1 MANEPRFLLGKGE
14 RLTQAVAFHSGFGD
28 SEVPYAWS
36 AHRVALEHQ
45 LDRQMAI
52 FDALPTRA
60 RPGDRVVSVLRLHP
74 QYYSR
79 SAFPTELLRAAD
91 LRYIGSKPAHF
102 TPRAGRG
109 AERPDGTSS
118 TDVFVAGKR
127 QSFAALRAHLQH
139 LEADTPLAEALA
151 KIEEFRALDVAERL
165 QAVLSATRSAL
176 EIVVHF
182 DPLADGDW
190 EDQFRQYAKDCKVAL
205 ARDLEFQSHG
215 LWFLAADATA
225 SAAKE
230 LAKFAFVR
238 AVRPMPKIRMV
249 EAPRIVRSNPAHHT
263 LSLPADD
270 PVDPITRVAI
280 FDGGLPS
287 SHPFSKWARGI
298 EPGPADG
305 IGNALPDLLEHGQAV
320 TSAFLFGH
328 VQSSKLSVPY
338 SGVDHYRVLGDRI
351 FGDKEL
357 YAVLLYVDR
366 LLSSTQIDLA
376 NFSFG
381 PDEVVG
387 SDQVTAWTTMLD
399 DHFHD
404 RRILATIAVGNNG
417 EVASPGN
424 RVMVPSDCVNA
435 IAVGASDGKHA
446 GWMRASYSCVGPGRA
461 PGLIKPDVV
470 AFGGCDSTP
479 FQFLF
484 PGALYAATGTSY
496 AAPNLLRVAAGLRA
510 HFGRDLSNLAVRTLL
525 IHSAENPG
533 LPMAE
538 VGWGQPPDD
547 PADIVVCDD
556 HSVRIV
562 YQGTLDPAK
571 VIRAE
576 VPLPEGDLNGKVTIR
591 ATLCF
596 ACRTDPNSPG
606 DYTRAGLDIVFRPH
620 RDKLPKPTVRTP
632 HPDPNYPSPH
642 RFFQGVGKQT
652 EQRLRSDAYKWD
664 TVRHG
669 EETLYASSLKRPV
682 FDIHH
687 VARSPG
693 SHVPHQPEK
702 LEYALVI
709 TIIAKHHP
717 DLYERVRDKYHL
729 KLEALTP
736 RTELPV
742 RVQI

>member
-14 RLTQAVAFHSGFGD
+14 RLTQSVAFHSGFGD
-28 SEVPYAWS
+28 SERPYEWS
-36 AHRVALEHQ
+36 AHRTVLARQLEA
-45 LDRQMAI
+45 QMAS
-52 FDALPTRA
+52 FDALPVRA

-79 SAFPTELLRAAD
+79 SAFPSELLRTAD
-91 LRYIGSKPAHF
+91 LRFIGSKPAHF
-102 TPRAGRG
+102 TPRGGRG
-109 AERPDGTSS
+109 ADRPGGANS
-118 TDVFVAGKR
+118 TDVFLAGKR
-127 QSFAALRAHLQH
+127 QSFEALHEQLQR
-139 LEADTPLAEALA
+139 LEADSPLAEALA
-151 KIEEFRALDVAERL
+151 KVEEFRALDVDERL
-165 QAVLSATRSAL
+165 QAALPASRSAL

-182 DPLADGDW
+182 DPLIDGDW
-190 EDQFRQYAKDCKVAL
+190 EEQFRQYAKDCKVAL

-225 SAAKE
+225 TAAHE
-230 LAKFAFVR
+230 LAKFSFVR
-238 AVRPMPKIRMV
+238 AVRPMPRIRMV
-249 EAPRIVRSNPAHHT
+249 EAPRIVRSSPAHQT
-263 LSLPADD
+263 LSLPADG
-270 PVDPITRVAI
+270 PVDAMTRVAI

-287 SHPFSKWARGI
+287 DHPFTKWARVV
-298 EPGPADG
+298 EPGPSDG
-305 IGNALPDLLEHGQAV
+305 IGNALPELLEHGQAV

-328 VQSSKLSVPY
+328 VQPSALPVPY

-357 YAVLLYVDR
+357 YAVLLYVDK

-404 RRILATIAVGNNG
+404 RRILATIAVGNSG
-417 EVASPGN
+417 EAAPPNN
-424 RVMVPSDCVNA
+424 RVLIPSDCVNA
-435 IAVGASDGKHA
+435 IAVGASDGKA
-446 GWMRASYSCVGPGRA
+446 NGWKRAPYSCVGPGRA

-470 AFGGCDSTP
+470 AFGGSDNSP

-533 LPMAE
+533 LPVAE
-538 VGWGQPPDD
+538 VGWGQPADD
-547 PADIVVCDD
+547 PADIAVCDD

-562 YQGTLDPAK
+562 YQGTLDPSK
-571 VIRAE
+571 VVRAE
-576 VPLPEGDLNGKVTIR
+576 VPLPEGELSGKVTIR

-596 ACRTDPNSPG
+596 TCRTDPNSPG

-620 RDKLPKPTVRTP
+620 RNKLPKPTIRTP
-632 HPDPNYPSPH
+632 HPDPNYPRAH

-652 EQRLRSDAYKWD
+652 EQQLRSDAYKWD

-669 EETLYASSLKRPV
+669 EETLFATSLLRPV

-709 TIIAKHHP
+709 TITAKHHP
-717 DLYERVRDKYHL
+717 DLYDRVRDKYRL